1 VPLLVRRLEKD
12 DLVNQ
17 FDCGD
22 QALNDYLKRFAWQNQ
37 NRHSVGVTYVAAETE
52 VPRAVIGYHTLA
64 SSSIPKASFP
74 GNAGQRLSP
83 YHDVPVVLLARLAVD
98 RRFQQRGVGQTLL
111 RHALE
116 LSLAV
121 REQVGCRCVLVD
133 AYPSAVPWYGRFGFV
148 PIGGAPA
155 GVPTQK
161 MFLDLRTVEA
171 AILRE

>member
-1 VPLLVRRLEKD
+1 MPLLVRRLEKD
-12 DLVNQ
+12 DLVSQ

-22 QALNDYLKRFAWQNQ
+22 AALDDYLRRFAWQNQ
-37 NRHSVGVTYVAAETE
+37 QRHSVGVTYVAAEME

-64 SSSIPKASFP
+64 SSSIPKSSFP
-74 GNAGQRLSP
+74 GDAGHRLSP

-98 RRFQQRGVGQTLL
+98 QRFQQRGVGRMLL

-121 REQVGCRCVLVD
+121 REQVGCRCVIVD
-133 AYPSAVPWYGRFGFV
+133 AYPSAVLWYRRFGFV

-155 GVPTQK
+155 GAPTQK

-171 AILRE
+171 ALLRE